1 MLKSKNKLL
10 LLILICFSANTVNTQ
25 SSGNYGDTKTK
36 LTNKSS
42 QIGIIIS
49 SNDPETVWNAFR
61 LANYSVQEG
70 DTVSI
75 FLLGKGVEAPTMSS
89 KDYDVKGLMEKFF
102 DAGGEI
108 LACGTC
114 LKSRNNEGS
123 NLCPV
128 SSLSDLYK
136 IIKSNEIILTF

>member
-1 MLKSKNKLL
+1 MFKSKNKFLI
-10 LLILICFSANTVNTQ
+10 LILICFAANTVNAQ
-25 SSGNYGDTKTK
+25 SSGNYGDTKSK
-36 LTNKSS
+36 QTNEPSK
-42 QIGIIIS
+42 IGIIIS

-75 FLLGKGVEAPTMSS
+75 FLLGKGVEAPMMSS
-89 KDYDVKGLMEKFF
+89 KNYNVKGQMEKFS
-102 DAGGEI
+102 DAGGKI

-114 LKSRNNEGS
+114 LKSRNTEGS
-123 NLCPV
+123 ELCPV

-136 IIKSNEIILTF
+136 IVKTNEIILSF

>member
-1 MLKSKNKLL
+1 MD
-10 LLILICFSANTVNTQ
+10 VQ

-36 LTNKSS
+36 RTYEPSK
-42 QIGIIIS
+42 IGIIIS

-89 KDYDVKGLMEKFF
+89 KDYDVIGLMEKLS
-102 DAGGEI
+102 DAGGKI

-123 NLCPV
+123 ELCPV

-136 IIKSNEIILTF
+136 IVKTNEIILNF

>member
-1 MLKSKNKLL
+1 MAIQIQNKQSK
-10 LLILICFSANTVNTQ
+10 
-25 SSGNYGDTKTK
+25 
-36 LTNKSS
+36 
-42 QIGIIIS
+42 IGIIIS

-61 LANYSVQEG
+61 LANFSVKGG

-89 KDYDVKGLMEKFF
+89 KDYDVIGLMEKLS
-102 DAGGEI
+102 DAGGKI

-123 NLCPV
+123 ELCDV

-136 IIKSNEIILTF
+136 IIKSNEIILNF

>member
-1 MLKSKNKLL
+1 MIKSKNIFL
-10 LLILICFSANTVNTQ
+10 LLILICFSANRVNAQ
-25 SSGNYGDTKTK
+25 SSSNHGDKKSTE
-36 LTNKSS
+36 TNKPSK
-42 QIGIIIS
+42 IGIVIS

-75 FLLGKGVEAPTMSS
+75 FLVGKGVETPTMSS
-89 KDYDVKGLMEKFF
+89 KDYDVKGLMEKFY
-102 DAGGEI
+102 DAGGKI

-123 NLCPV
+123 ELCPV
-128 SSLSDLYK
+128 STLSELYK
-136 IIKSNEIILTF
+136 IVKTNNIILTF